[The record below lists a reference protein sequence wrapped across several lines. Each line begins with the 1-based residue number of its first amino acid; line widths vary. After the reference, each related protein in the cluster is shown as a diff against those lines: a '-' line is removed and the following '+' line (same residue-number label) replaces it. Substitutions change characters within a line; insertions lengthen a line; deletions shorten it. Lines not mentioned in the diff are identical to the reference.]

1 MCTPTGPFV
10 GAVVSAQTPSQ
21 NQHKSPPPGPQL
33 AVQTGAH
40 WTTRHKGLSIGPS
53 RLICPFQ
60 RPTSWV
66 GKDGPPVAQGGR
78 LLCGTQWLDSMGGAG
93 PTGAWVWAAT
103 THRSPAGPTHS
114 RGRAIRRAEGGS
126 HPWQTDGRGGR
137 VGDVRIGGNGR
148 RGMIEE

>member
-10 GAVVSAQTPSQ
+10 GAVVSEQTPSQ
-21 NQHKSPPPGPQL
+21 SQHKSLPPRSPTRGPNRCSLDNEAQRINR
-33 AVQTGAH
+33 AFPVD
-40 WTTRHKGLSIGPS
+40 P
-53 RLICPFQ
+53 PFQ